1 MRNLMMKLN
10 KANNDGTIS
19 VTIPKQTAKELGW
32 VAGQEVDLLPIDDVH
47 LMVRNNVSLLERDG
61 GYPRDYT
68 VEEIL
73 NKLRETVKTAEEV
86 YLNSKMLNSS
96 MENVGIQP
104 VDMSVLIKK
113 SIGMTLSDIIDR
125 VI

>member
-1 MRNLMMKLN
+1 MKMKLN

-19 VTIPKQTAKELGW
+19 VTIPKQTAKDLGW

-61 GYPRDYT
+61 GFPKDYT
-68 VEEIL
+68 LEEIL
-73 NKLRETVKTAEEV
+73 NRLKETVRTSEEV

-104 VDMSVLIKK
+104 VDMSELIKK

-125 VI
+125 LV